1 LQALTSSSSSWA
13 ISRQALHTKLF
24 PVFEQFA
31 HPDTQHTLI
40 LILLHALT
48 LTVPLFDPVGLNE
61 INVLTTVVDRA
72 IAWT

>member
-1 LQALTSSSSSWA
+1 MYAAHSSRLSDNDELSRLQALTSSSSSWA

-48 LTVPLFDPVGLNE
+48 LTVPLFARLD
-61 INVLTTVVDRA
+61 
-72 IAWT
+72 